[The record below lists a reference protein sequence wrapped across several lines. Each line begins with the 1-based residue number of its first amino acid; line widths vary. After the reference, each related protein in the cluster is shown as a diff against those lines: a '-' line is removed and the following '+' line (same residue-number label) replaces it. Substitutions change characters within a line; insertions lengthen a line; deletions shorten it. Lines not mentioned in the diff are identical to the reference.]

1 MSYKRKELPQ
11 VREDDL
17 EEFDYV
23 RFDIAPERLVPSQ
36 HERVPSLLWKAMR
49 KFPTPNPIIVDM
61 TNNIVNGHHRYSAA
75 LALGV
80 ALVPVL
86 QVQTTIEELI
96 IHFVKNKS

>member
-1 MSYKRKELPQ
+1 MNYKRKELPQ
-11 VREDDL
+11 VREWDL

-23 RFDIAPERLVPSQ
+23 KFNIPPDRLVPSQ
-36 HERVPSLLWKAMR
+36 HERVPSLLWKAIQ
-49 KFPTPNPIIVDM
+49 KFPNPNPIIVDI

>member
-1 MSYKRKELPQ
+1 MNYKRNELPQ
-11 VREDDL
+11 VRECDL
-17 EEFDYV
+17 DEFDYV

-36 HERVPSLLWKAMR
+36 HERVPSLLRRAIK
-49 KFPTPNPIIVDM
+49 KFPTPNPIIVDI

-80 ALVPVL
+80 AEVPVL
-86 QVQTTIEELI
+86 QVQTTLEELI